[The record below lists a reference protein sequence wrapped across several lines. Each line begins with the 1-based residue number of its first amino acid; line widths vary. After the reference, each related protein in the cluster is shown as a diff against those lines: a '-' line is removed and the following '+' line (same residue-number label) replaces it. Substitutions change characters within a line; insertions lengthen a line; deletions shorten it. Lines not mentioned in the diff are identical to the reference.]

1 MEDDQPLPKKKKIL
15 NEVEKAEEK
24 PEDLVVK
31 KLKELHDD
39 KEEDEEDEAPKDLV
53 VKKGLDP
60 KASKNG
66 GSDSD
71 HDEDI
76 GDDDKEEEDEP
87 DRIDKEAD
95 RNYADKLVGEKI
107 RGNYENGWHTGTIQ
121 WFNTDFLEYRVLFED
136 GSEDYISTDDIDGV
150 DIVLVPSQ
158 KFKNSNNKGRPKSPL
173 VRDDASDSD
182 YDEDDSDDEPAPKK
196 RTNNVAK
203 KPAAKKPA
211 AKKPVGKP
219 KGRPKAQAKPKPK
232 PGPSRKAHEDESNED
247 EEDEDDS
254 EGDSEGEEEEEED
267 DD

>member
-39 KEEDEEDEAPKDLV
+39 KDEDEEDEAPKDLV

-71 HDEDI
+71 HDEDN

-87 DRIDKEAD
+87 DRIDKEGD
-95 RNYADKLVGEKI
+95 RNYNDKLVGEKI

-158 KFKNSNNKGRPKSPL
+158 KFKNSNNKGPKSPL

-232 PGPSRKAHEDESNED
+232 PGPSRKAHEDESD
-247 EEDEDDS
+247 EEDEDDD
-254 EGDSEGEEEEEED
+254 EGDSESEEEEEED